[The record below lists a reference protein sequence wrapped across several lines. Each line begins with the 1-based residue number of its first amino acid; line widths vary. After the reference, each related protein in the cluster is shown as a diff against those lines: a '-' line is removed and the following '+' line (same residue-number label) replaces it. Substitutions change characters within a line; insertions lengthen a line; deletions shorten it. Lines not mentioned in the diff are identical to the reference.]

1 MPASTVY
8 PAGVHQPR
16 HTPSAECRRP
26 PAPAPLTDS
35 QKSALDQVRTQIHS
49 DAITPRPDQ
58 KRWANDACLLRYLRG
73 RKWNVEEAKQAIE
86 NSIRWRDEFGPD
98 RPDRKALWL
107 ETTPGKIYVSGFDGE
122 SRPLVYMR
130 PRLENTQASDTQ
142 IKHVVFHLETA
153 LALMPEGVEALTIV
167 IDFHGSSMR
176 TSPGAAVAKQI
187 IDVLGSQ
194 FPERLGK
201 AYIIHAPWFFFPFYK
216 LISPWI
222 DPVTKAKIHFVDMK
236 KQKQKSSSSSSS
248 TSSSS
253 ASSPTSSEHVQLLD
267 AIPLDML
274 EQEYGGA
281 SEYKYDQE
289 IYWQACERALAV
301 SRTMLQDG
309 CSRSEAEAKV
319 DAGAPNKHAATA
331 AVPAVAASISA
342 A

>member
-8 PAGVHQPR
+8 PAGIHQPR

-26 PAPAPLTDS
+26 ASPAPLTDS
-35 QKSALDQVRTQIHS
+35 QTNALDQLRKLIHD
-49 DAITPRPDQ
+49 DAITPRADQ

-73 RKWNVEEAKQAIE
+73 RKWNVSDAKQAVE
-86 NSIRWRDEFGPD
+86 YSIRWRDEFGPD

-153 LALMPEGVEALTIV
+153 LALMPEGVETLSII

-187 IDVLGSQ
+187 IDVLGNQ

-236 KQKQKSSSSSSS
+236 KQKPKSSSSSPPSGD
-248 TSSSS
+248 
-253 ASSPTSSEHVQLLD
+253 HINLLD

-301 SRTMLQDG
+301 SRTMLQEG

-319 DAGAPNKHAATA
+319 DSASPSKLATT
-331 AVPAVAASISA
+331 AVPAVEASIIA